1 VDETEKIL
9 RRNFMKRIFIFALC
23 LALIFVLDLC
33 VFAEAPTETA
43 VTEETEA
50 FPDLPEAETEVTA
63 QPESSDGGESL
74 LSARFEAW
82 VLPHL
87 EEISVVVTLLF
98 SLVYQIRKNKLLG
111 KSMGV
116 MNDNAVTI
124 AEQSSGMMAQALAGM
139 ESAALAVK
147 GYDERIAALL
157 EAHDATAA
165 DKERL
170 ERELLEVKAYL
181 KSAAE
186 ANLEFSNELAELLS
200 LANIPN
206 FKKEEI
212 GARHLAAV
220 RAMKAAEE
228 VTGDVGEKA

>member
-1 VDETEKIL
+1 
-9 RRNFMKRIFIFALC
+9 MKRIFIFTLC
-23 LALIFVLDLC
+23 LALIFVLDMC

-43 VTEETEA
+43 ELSEEVTGAPTAETEA
-50 FPDLPEAETEVTA
+50 VSPDPTIPSETLSENSTA
-63 QPESSDGGESL
+63 DGGENL

-98 SLVYQIRKNKLLG
+98 SLVYQVRKNKLLG

-139 ESAALAVK
+139 ENAALAVK
-147 GYDERIAALL
+147 GYDERIASLL
-157 EAHDATAA
+157 DAYGAA
-165 DKERL
+165 AEDRERL
-170 ERELLEVKAYL
+170 ERELIEVRAYL

-220 RAMKAAEE
+220 RAMQAVRE
-228 VTGDVGEKA
+228 VTDDVGEKA